1 MILVIITIG
10 REYGSNGYRIGELVA
25 KKLGIR
31 FYDKKSMEAEAKKSD
46 QYEDLRSFY
55 EEQPINSLLYVIAT
69 NSYNGGKQGKIP
81 FEFIRTLA
89 SKEPC
94 VIVGRAGNYILREN
108 PEHVSVFIHAPEDVK
123 MKRVAAEEGL
133 SERKALHKL
142 ELEDKAREGF
152 HTYYTDERWDLA
164 KGYDLCIDSSVL
176 SEEEAADLIIDFAK
190 KKLKTV

>member
-69 NSYNGGKQGKIP
+69 TS
-81 FEFIRTLA
+81 
-89 SKEPC
+89 
-94 VIVGRAGNYILREN
+94 
-108 PEHVSVFIHAPEDVK
+108 
-123 MKRVAAEEGL
+123 
-133 SERKALHKL
+133 
-142 ELEDKAREGF
+142 
-152 HTYYTDERWDLA
+152 
-164 KGYDLCIDSSVL
+164 
-176 SEEEAADLIIDFAK
+176 
-190 KKLKTV
+190 